1 MKKIIALA
9 LCFLFVV
16 SAAGCGIA
24 EKNVENAPEK
34 TEIKVTTPELSTKEL
49 YAKFS
54 EIINEHET
62 TYGKISRASGTDSEY
77 EMLHGLSYVD
87 LIDFNADGTEE
98 LAMVY
103 SKPFDENY
111 QNVYE
116 NSTRDSYMLVKVF
129 ANQGKDV
136 INIFECVLPSD
147 EYRATAGL
155 TLQYGVSGNKT
166 YTFNCMDYTLNMPEV
181 EPEDYAEP
189 NEYSQ
194 WFTADCYYEYDGERF
209 ALVHKRAWQGETP
222 ESILMF
228 NDEVV
233 SYNWEEL
240 INEPIPNISVL
251 EVKLCGENYDALSK
265 KISDVKSTLASGIKK
280 AYKAFD
286 EQSEFSSYREIADY
300 LLLKSSKNSVRDS
313 EGIYEIKDE
322 NIVEK
327 DGYVEFTVTFTY
339 FDDVYM
345 ELYQN
350 NPNLNKIRNN
360 AEYTVNLST
369 GQLYSYRDN
378 ILEPE
383 YIW

>member
-9 LCFLFVV
+9 LCFLFIV
-16 SAAGCGIA
+16 SAAGCGML
-24 EKNVENAPEK
+24 EKNAPEK

-62 TYGKISRASGTDSEY
+62 TNGVIKKPSNADVDPNF
-77 EMLHGLSYVD
+77 EMLYGLSYVD

-98 LAMVY
+98 LAIVY

-111 QNVYE
+111 QNPYE
-116 NSTRDSYMLVKVF
+116 NSTRDSYMLMKVF

-136 INIFECVLPSD
+136 VNVFECVLPSD
-147 EYRATAGL
+147 EYRSTAGM
-155 TLQYGVSGNKT
+155 TLRYGVAGNKT
-166 YTFNCMDYTLNMPEV
+166 YTFNCMNYTLNMPEV

-189 NEYSQ
+189 NDYNQ
-194 WFTADCYYEYDGERF
+194 WFTADCYYEYDGEGF

-222 ESILMF
+222 ESMLMF

-240 INEPIPNISVL
+240 KSEPIPKVSVL
-251 EVKLCGENYDALSK
+251 EVKLCVGNFEALSK
-265 KISDVKSTLASGIKK
+265 KISDVKSTLASGVKK
-280 AYKAFD
+280 EYKSFD
-286 EQSEFSSYREIADY
+286 KQSKFSSYREIADY
-300 LLLKSSKNSVRDS
+300 LLLKSTENSVRDND
-313 EGIYEIKDE
+313 GVYEIKDD

-327 DGYVEFTVTFTY
+327 EGCVNFTVTFTY

-345 ELYQN
+345 ELYKN
-350 NPNLNKIRNN
+350 NPNLKKITNY

-369 GQLYSYRDN
+369 GQLYSQDDN
-378 ILEPE
+378 ILKPE